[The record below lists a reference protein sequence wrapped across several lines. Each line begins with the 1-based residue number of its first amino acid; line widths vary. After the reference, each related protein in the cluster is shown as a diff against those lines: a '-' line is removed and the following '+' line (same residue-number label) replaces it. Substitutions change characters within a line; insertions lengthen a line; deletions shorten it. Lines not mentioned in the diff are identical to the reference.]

1 MKENYI
7 LLDSVI
13 NQKREK
19 LIGNHGGIS
28 EEELSIPLIPLFA

>member
-13 NQKREK
+13 NQQRER

-28 EEELSIPLIPLFA
+28 EEELYIPLIQLD